1 MTSAETTIK
10 RIQDAMNII
19 REGINQLEQTS
30 FTDIVREEH
39 LENYKLDEG
48 EEDNM
53 TIKQAREH
61 YKGVYDDYDKKVNEL
76 ENEKKELE
84 ALFQRVEDTKKQLE
98 EILKIK
104 ESMNRAYDVNINN
117 VKIVMNDIVGCVNRY
132 SSVNDK
138 KERLPVQPNYHVIP
152 SKYDPIQP
160 IKPIVQPIQPIV
172 PVIPPKSKRGF
183 KRCHNSS

>member
-1 MTSAETTIK
+1 MTSVKTTIK
-10 RIQDAMNII
+10 NIQMRMNGIN
-19 REGINQLEQTS
+19 EGIEQLKQTT
-30 FTDIVREEH
+30 FTDIVRVEY
-39 LENYKLDEG
+39 LENFKLDG
-48 EEDNM
+48 NEEDNM
-53 TIKQAREH
+53 TVKQAREH
-61 YKGVYDDYDKKVNEL
+61 YKRVYDDYDKKVNEL

-138 KERLPVQPNYHVIP
+138 KERLPVQPNYHINP
-152 SKYDPIQP
+152 SKHDHIQP